1 MESFL
6 GGADSL
12 ITTVPWNLW
21 KKGCFQWMT
30 GIISALW
37 LFSWEKK
44 PCFSSATCIRRHRG
58 CIAASVPG
66 SSRALLAAS
75 TWWRW
80 DRLCPWDRS
89 AAWVTLVVRPN
100 RSLGAA
106 LCTDAHHFSVRITNG
121 SRRKAKW
128 PLGGGHRFDR
138 RELPFVVTFFLEY
151 SGGAVDFRQQILV
164 KAPQLTGWLRT
175 RYGTLL
181 VVWEWHQ
188 LPLLT
193 HKVCKGHVG
202 NMESA
207 MKI

>member
-1 MESFL
+1 
-6 GGADSL
+6 
-12 ITTVPWNLW
+12 
-21 KKGCFQWMT
+21 MT
-30 GIISALW
+30 GIILVLW

-44 PCFSSATCIRRHRG
+44 SCFSSATCIRRHRG

-66 SSRALLAAS
+66 SSRASLAAS

-80 DRLCPWDRS
+80 DRLCPWGKS
-89 AAWVTLVVRPN
+89 AAWVTRVVRPN
-100 RSLGAA
+100 HSLGAP

-121 SRRKAKW
+121 SNPEGKMAAWRGR
-128 PLGGGHRFDR
+128 HRFDR
-138 RELPFVVTFFLEY
+138 RELPFVVTFFLEH
-151 SGGAVDFRQQILV
+151 SGGAMDFRQQILV
-164 KAPQLTGWLRT
+164 KAPQKTGWLRT
-175 RYGTLL
+175 PYGTLL

-202 NMESA
+202 NVESA